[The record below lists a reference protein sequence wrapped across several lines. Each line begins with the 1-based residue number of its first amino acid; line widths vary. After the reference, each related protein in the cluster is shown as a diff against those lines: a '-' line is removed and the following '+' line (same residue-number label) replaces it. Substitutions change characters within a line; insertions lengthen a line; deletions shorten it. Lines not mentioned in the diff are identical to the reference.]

1 MTRATAT
8 LKPLTGDI
16 AFHTVVTSTSETH
29 RGDIEG
35 LRAVAVLL
43 VVAYHAGITEIAGGF
58 IGVDVFF
65 VISGFLITS
74 LLLREVETTNTVNL
88 PQFWARRIRRIL
100 PMSVLV
106 VAVTVVA
113 SIFML
118 EEQRMEDLAAVALG
132 ALAFCA
138 NFVLYFTTGEYLAD
152 VTLPSP
158 LQHYWSLAVEEQFY
172 IVWPVVVYLLAKY
185 TRDMFRNLLLT
196 VIVLGG
202 GFSLVASIT
211 ITPDDPGA
219 GYFLPHTRAW
229 ELLIGAGLAVL
240 VTHVHVLSE
249 NIRGALG
256 WAGLGAIAW
265 SAWQFDSGTVFPGYA
280 ALVPVLGTAA
290 VIAAGGCVVG
300 PERLLSLRPLQYI
313 GARSYSFYLWH
324 WPILVL
330 FEAHF
335 GLLSGIEIALLIA
348 MSFALSMVTYDLV
361 EQPIRRSVSL
371 SRTPRRTLTAG
382 AAVVAMSLV
391 GGAVFVLAA
400 PKIADGPVLAAP
412 EKFSDDVGDS
422 SATPQTTISPPANTE
437 VSTPTTTIDPNMP
450 VERKRPKVLLMGDST
465 LAALRWYD
473 DGQASL
479 AGFKY
484 ILDAEPCRRIVYW
497 GCMGREERMPESAV
511 DALEKYVEQF
521 DVIVLMAGYHSR
533 DFELREELATF
544 ARAAKIRNTKLVIL
558 TFKESLFFPSRG
570 SQGERSMYADYN
582 VMLKQTI
589 AKNPEFADVVIA
601 DWNYFAGTQE
611 SWFRSD
617 GIHTTLEGTLGLG
630 WYISH
635 VVAAVTGNPCPY
647 DEGNPCVIPEIAPT
661 DIRWFKEFKVKDTK
675 RRCFEFGDNRERRCQ
690 G

>member
-1 MTRATAT
+1 MSAGETR
-8 LKPLTGDI
+8 
-16 AFHTVVTSTSETH
+16 

-35 LRAVAVLL
+35 LRAIAVLL
-43 VVAYHAGITEIAGGF
+43 VVAYHAGITEVAGGF

-74 LLLREVETTNTVNL
+74 LLLREVELTNAVSL
-88 PQFWARRIRRIL
+88 SQFWARRMRRIL

-106 VAVTVVA
+106 VAVTVIA

-132 ALAFCA
+132 ALGFCA

-172 IVWPVVVYLLAKY
+172 IVWPLIVFALAKY
-185 TRDMFRNLLLT
+185 TRDMFRNLLLM

-211 ITPDDPGA
+211 ITPENAGA
-219 GYFLPHTRAW
+219 GYYLPHTRAW

-240 VTHVHVLSE
+240 ISQVNSIPQHF
-249 NIRGALG
+249 RGVLG
-256 WAGLGAIAW
+256 WVGLGAIAL
-265 SAWQFDSGTVFPGYA
+265 SAWQFDGDTEFPGYA
-280 ALVPVLGTAA
+280 ALLPVLGTAA
-290 VIAAGGCVVG
+290 VIASGGSLIG
-300 PERLLSLRPLQYI
+300 PERLLSLRPLQYV

-324 WPILVL
+324 WPVLVL
-330 FEAHF
+330 FEAQF
-335 GLLSGIEIALLIA
+335 GLLSGIEIAILVA

-361 EQPIRRSVSL
+361 EQPIRHSVFL
-371 SRTPRRTLTAG
+371 SQTSRRTLTAG
-382 AAVVAMSLV
+382 VAVVAVSLIA
-391 GGAVFVLAA
+391 GAAFAVAA
-400 PKIADGPVLAAP
+400 PKISDGPLLAAP
-412 EKFSDDVGDS
+412 QRFDEDVVATDAS
-422 SATPQTTISPPANTE
+422 SVTTIAPPPT
-437 VSTPTTTIDPNMP
+437 SDTPITTTTIDPNTT
-450 VERKRPKVLLMGDST
+450 VQRKRPQVLLMGDST
-465 LAALRWYD
+465 LAALRWFE

-484 ILDAEPCRRIVYW
+484 ILDAEPCRRIIHW

-511 DALEKYVEQF
+511 DALEKYTEQF
-521 DVIVLMAGYHSR
+521 DLIVLMAGYHSR
-533 DFELREELATF
+533 DFELRDELAAF
-544 ARAAKIRNTKLVIL
+544 ARAAQIRKSKLVIL
-558 TFKESLFFPSRG
+558 TFKESLFFPARG
-570 SQGERSMYADYN
+570 SQGDRSMYADYN
-582 VMLKQTI
+582 IMLKQTI
-589 AKNPEFADVVIA
+589 AKNPEFADVIIA

-635 VVAAVTGNPCPY
+635 VVAAATNNPCPY
-647 DEGNPCVIPEIAPT
+647 TETYPCVMPDVAPT
-661 DIRWFKEFKVKDTK
+661 DIKWLREFKVKDTK
-675 RRCFEFGDNRERRCQ
+675 RRCFEFGETRERRCQ

>member
-1 MTRATAT
+1 MAR
-8 LKPLTGDI
+8 TGEI
-16 AFHTVVTSTSETH
+16 R

-43 VVAYHAGITEIAGGF
+43 VVAYHTGITQLSGGF

-74 LLLREVETTNTVNL
+74 LLLREVEQSGTVSL
-88 PQFWARRIRRIL
+88 SQFWARRMRRII

-106 VAVTVVA
+106 VAATVIA

-118 EEQRMEDLAAVALG
+118 EKQRMEDLASVALG
-132 ALAFCA
+132 ALGFCA
-138 NFVLYFTTGEYLAD
+138 NFILYFTTGEYLAD

-172 IVWPVVVYLLAKY
+172 IVWPLIVFALAKY
-185 TRDMFRNLLLT
+185 TREMFRNLLL
-196 VIVLGG
+196 VVVVLGG

-211 ITPDDPGA
+211 ITSENPGA
-219 GYFLPHTRAW
+219 GYYLPHTRAW
-229 ELLIGAGLAVL
+229 ELLLGAGLAVL
-240 VTHVHVLSE
+240 FSQINAIPQH
-249 NIRGALG
+249 IRGVVG
-256 WAGLGAIAW
+256 WLGLGAIAL
-265 SAWQFDSGTVFPGYA
+265 SAWQFDSNTEFPGFA
-280 ALVPVLGTAA
+280 ALLPVLGTGA
-290 VIAAGGCVVG
+290 VIASGGSIIG
-300 PERLLSLRPLQYI
+300 PERVLSFAPLQYI

-324 WPILVL
+324 WPVLVL
-330 FEAHF
+330 FEAQF
-335 GLLSGIEIALLIA
+335 GLLSGTETAVLMA

-361 EQPIRRSVSL
+361 EQPVRNSTYLARASK
-371 SRTPRRTLTAG
+371 RTLTAG
-382 AAVVAMSLV
+382 AAVVAVSLI
-391 GGAVFVLAA
+391 GGVVFAVVA
-400 PKIADGPVLAAP
+400 PRIADGPVLAAP
-412 EKFSDDVGDS
+412 ERFDDV
-422 SATPQTTISPPANTE
+422 NTE
-437 VSTPTTTIDPNMP
+437 VIPDSGITSTDTTQAPAPTTTLGSSTP
-450 VERKRPKVLLMGDST
+450 VERKRPQVLLMGDST
-465 LAALRWYD
+465 LAALRWFE

-479 AGFKY
+479 SGFKY
-484 ILDAEPCRRIVYW
+484 ILDAEPCRRIVFW

-511 DALEKYVEQF
+511 DALEKYTEQF

-544 ARAAKIRNTKLVIL
+544 ARAAQIRKSKLVIL
-558 TFKESLFFPSRG
+558 TFKESLFFPARG
-570 SQGERSMYADYN
+570 SQGDRSMYADYN

-589 AKNPEFADVVIA
+589 VKNSEFADVIIA

-635 VVAAVTGNPCPY
+635 VVAAATDNPCPY
-647 DEGNPCVIPEIAPT
+647 TDTYPCVVPEAAPT
-661 DIRWFKEFKVKDTK
+661 GIKWFREFKVKDTK
-675 RRCFEFGDNRERRCQ
+675 RRCFEFGETRERRCQ

>member
-1 MTRATAT
+1 MAR
-8 LKPLTGDI
+8 TGEI
-16 AFHTVVTSTSETH
+16 R

-35 LRAVAVLL
+35 LRAIAALL
-43 VVAYHAGITEIAGGF
+43 VVAYHAGVTELSGGF

-74 LLLREVETTNTVNL
+74 LLLREVDNSDTVSL
-88 PQFWARRIRRIL
+88 SQFWARRVRRIL
-100 PMSVLV
+100 PMSVLI

-118 EEQRMEDLAAVALG
+118 EDQRMEDLAAVALG
-132 ALAFCA
+132 AIGFCA

-172 IVWPVVVYLLAKY
+172 IVWPLIVFVLAKY
-185 TRDMFRNLLLT
+185 TRDMFRSLLLT

-211 ITPDDPGA
+211 ITPENSGA
-219 GYFLPHTRAW
+219 GYYLPHTRAW

-240 VTHVHVLSE
+240 FSQIKVIPQH
-249 NIRGALG
+249 IRGVFG
-256 WAGLGAIAW
+256 WVGLGAIAL
-265 SAWQFDSGTVFPGYA
+265 SAWQFDANTEFPGYV
-280 ALVPVLGTAA
+280 ALLPVLGAA
-290 VIAAGGCVVG
+290 TIIASIGSTIG
-300 PERLLSLRPLQYI
+300 PERALSIAPLQYI

-324 WPILVL
+324 WPVLVL
-330 FEAHF
+330 FEAQF
-335 GLLSGIEIALLIA
+335 GLLSGLETAILMA

-361 EQPIRRSVSL
+361 EQPIRNSAYLTQTSK
-371 SRTPRRTLTAG
+371 RTLTAG
-382 AAVVAMSLV
+382 ASVVLV
-391 GGAVFVLAA
+391 ALLGGVAFAIVA
-400 PKIADGPVLAAP
+400 PRISDGPVLAVP
-412 EKFSDDVGDS
+412 QRFEDVDTGS
-422 SATPQTTISPPANTE
+422 TPITTILPTESTQAPA
-437 VSTPTTTIDPNMP
+437 PTTTVDPSVP
-450 VERKRPKVLLMGDST
+450 VERKRPQVLLIGDST

-479 AGFKY
+479 SGFKY
-484 ILDAEPCRRIVYW
+484 ILDAEPCRRIVFW
-497 GCMGREERMPESAV
+497 GCMGREERMPESAA
-511 DALEKYVEQF
+511 DALEKYTEKF

-533 DFELREELATF
+533 DFELREEFATF
-544 ARAAKIRNTKLVIL
+544 ARAAQIRKSKLVIL
-558 TFKESLFFPSRG
+558 TLKESLFFPARG
-570 SQGERSMYADYN
+570 SQGDRSMYADYN

-589 AKNPEFADVVIA
+589 AKNPEFADVIIA

-635 VVAAVTGNPCPY
+635 VVAAATDNPCPY
-647 DEGNPCVIPEIAPT
+647 TNTYPCVVPEVAPT
-661 DIRWFKEFKVKDTK
+661 DIKWFREFKVKDTK
-675 RRCFEFGDNRERRCQ
+675 RRCFEFGETRERRCQ

>member
-1 MTRATAT
+1 MRAGETR
-8 LKPLTGDI
+8 
-16 AFHTVVTSTSETH
+16 

-43 VVAYHAGITEIAGGF
+43 VVAYHAGVTQLSGGF

-74 LLLREVETTNTVNL
+74 LLLREVEQSNTVSL
-88 PQFWARRIRRIL
+88 TYFWARRVRRIL

-106 VAVTVVA
+106 VVVTVIA

-118 EEQRMEDLAAVALG
+118 EEQRIENLAAVTLG
-132 ALAFCA
+132 ALGFCA

-172 IVWPVVVYLLAKY
+172 IVWPLIVFALAKY
-185 TRDMFRNLLLT
+185 TRDMFRNLLLM

-211 ITPDDPGA
+211 ITPENPGA
-219 GYFLPHTRAW
+219 GYYLPHTRAW

-240 VTHVHVLSE
+240 FSQVKAIPQQ
-249 NIRGALG
+249 IRGVAG
-256 WAGLGAIAW
+256 WLGLGVIGL
-265 SAWQFDSGTVFPGYA
+265 SAWQFDSNTDFPGYA
-280 ALVPVLGTAA
+280 ALLPVLGTAA
-290 VIAAGGCVVG
+290 VIASSGSIIG
-300 PERLLSLRPLQYI
+300 PERMLSFRPLQYI

-324 WPILVL
+324 WPVLVL

-335 GLLSGIEIALLIA
+335 GLLSGLETAILMG

-361 EQPIRRSVSL
+361 EQPIRTSAYLAHTSK
-371 SRTPRRTLTAG
+371 RTLTAG
-382 AAVVAMSLV
+382 VTVVAVSLIGGVTFAVV
-391 GGAVFVLAA
+391 A

-412 EKFSDDVGDS
+412 ERFDDVNTVDAPETTIAS
-422 SATPQTTISPPANTE
+422 SNTTQVSAT
-437 VSTPTTTIDPNMP
+437 TTTSIDPNTP
-450 VERKRPKVLLMGDST
+450 VQRKRPQVLLMGDST
-465 LAALRWYD
+465 LAALRWFE

-479 AGFKY
+479 SGFKY
-484 ILDAEPCRRIVYW
+484 ILDAEPCRRIVFW

-511 DALEKYVEQF
+511 DALEKYTEQF

-544 ARAAKIRNTKLVIL
+544 ARAAQIRDSKLVIL
-558 TFKESLFFPSRG
+558 TFKESLFFPARG
-570 SQGERSMYADYN
+570 SQGDRSMYADYN
-582 VMLKQTI
+582 IMLKQTI
-589 AKNPEFADVVIA
+589 AKNPEFADVIIA

-635 VVAAVTGNPCPY
+635 VVAAATDNPCPFTETY
-647 DEGNPCVIPEIAPT
+647 PCAVPEVAPT
-661 DIRWFKEFKVKDTK
+661 DIRWFREFKVKDTK
-675 RRCFEFGDNRERRCQ
+675 RRCFEFGETRERRCQ

>member
-1 MTRATAT
+1 MRVGETR
-8 LKPLTGDI
+8 
-16 AFHTVVTSTSETH
+16 

-43 VVAYHAGITEIAGGF
+43 VVAYHAGITELSGGF

-74 LLLREVETTNTVNL
+74 LLLREVEDSDTVSL
-88 PQFWARRIRRIL
+88 SQFWARRVRRIV
-100 PMSVLV
+100 PMSLLV
-106 VAVTVVA
+106 VVVTVIA

-132 ALAFCA
+132 ALGFCA
-138 NFVLYFTTGEYLAD
+138 NFVLYFTTGEYLSD

-172 IVWPVVVYLLAKY
+172 IVWPLIVFALAKY
-185 TRDMFRNLLLT
+185 TREMFRNLLLT

-211 ITPDDPGA
+211 VTPNNPGA
-219 GYFLPHTRAW
+219 GYYLPHTRAW

-240 VTHVHVLSE
+240 FNQITFISQY
-249 NIRGALG
+249 IRGALG
-256 WAGLGAIAW
+256 WIGLGAIAW
-265 SAWQFDSGTVFPGYA
+265 SAWQFDANTEFPGYA
-280 ALVPVLGTAA
+280 ALLPVLGAAA
-290 VIAAGGCVVG
+290 VIASVG
-300 PERLLSLRPLQYI
+300 STIGPARALSLSPLQYI

-324 WPILVL
+324 WPVLVL
-330 FEAHF
+330 FEAQF
-335 GLLSGIEIALLIA
+335 GLLSGLETAILIA

-361 EQPIRRSVSL
+361 EQPIRHSVYL
-371 SRTPRRTLTAG
+371 AKTPKRTLTAG
-382 AAVVAMSLV
+382 ASIVVVSLI
-391 GGAVFVLAA
+391 GGLAFVVVA

-412 EKFSDDVGDS
+412 ERFEDTDAS
-422 SATPQTTISPPANTE
+422 STSATTISPSDTTQVP
-437 VSTPTTTIDPNMP
+437 VSSTTVDPNTP
-450 VERKRPKVLLMGDST
+450 IQRKRPQVLLMGDST
-465 LAALRWYD
+465 LAALRWFD

-479 AGFKY
+479 SGFKY
-484 ILDAEPCRRIVYW
+484 ILDAEPCRRIVFW
-497 GCMGREERMPESAV
+497 GCMGREERMPESTV
-511 DALEKYVEQF
+511 DALEKYTEQF

-544 ARAAKIRNTKLVIL
+544 ARAAQIRKSKLVIL
-558 TFKESLFFPSRG
+558 TFKESLFFPARG
-570 SQGERSMYADYN
+570 SQGDRSMYADYN
-582 VMLKQTI
+582 IMLKQTI
-589 AKNPEFADVVIA
+589 AKNPEFADVIIA

-630 WYISH
+630 WYVSH
-635 VVAAVTGNPCPY
+635 VVAAVTDNPCPY
-647 DEGNPCVIPEIAPT
+647 TETYPCVVPEVAPI
-661 DIRWFKEFKVKDTK
+661 DINWFREFKVKDTK
-675 RRCFEFGDNRERRCQ
+675 RRCFEFGETRERRCQ